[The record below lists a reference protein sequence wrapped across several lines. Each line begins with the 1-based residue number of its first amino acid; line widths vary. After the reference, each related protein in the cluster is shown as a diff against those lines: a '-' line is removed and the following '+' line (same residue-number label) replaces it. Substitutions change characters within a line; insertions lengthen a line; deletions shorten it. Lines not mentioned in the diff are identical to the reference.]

1 MEPSKQTS
9 NTVRLSSGQSIR
21 PPVLG
26 GLISGKKPAVTPDGS
41 RVFAACGNLAIGFST
56 RTSRRLGVL
65 GPLRGTVTA
74 TAGGLPGNTSAD
86 SPQAVATGSSFGEL
100 VIWDA
105 KSLQKLSHLQFDEPV
120 LHVIWPSK
128 NIIMVF
134 LGQRGATVTAEVV
147 SVDSLESTRKLRKT
161 PLSMTNSNGPAAATE
176 DVIALVD
183 GKDLVVWADGWSNS
197 QRYTHS
203 HPLTSVAIDPARR
216 YVCAGDCR
224 GVLWTWWGIL
234 EKEGVDATMAVPA
247 RWHWHANEILALE
260 HCGPVLLSAGRE
272 GVLCVRNMEDET
284 LQFIPRFPT
293 ALRHMTATDD
303 GQVVCSLEDNS
314 LAVISS
320 IHGWVRPQY
329 IYSVDLPDTAP
340 VPSRRTKKRKRFQ
353 QSEEPATLPKKQT
366 AKSRIFHN
374 LAGCQIGISSGRR
387 VQFLSPGEM
396 QPSKAQRLHR
406 GGTANS
412 DPKQRWAL
420 QQLVFSADA
429 SCIMTCET
437 RLSPALEHFDPAS
450 AFSCMLKWWR
460 RTDTDQYVLDSVSN
474 NPHTAEV
481 TVAIA
486 NPDFRYMFATASLDG
501 NYKLWD
507 RLPVEEKKEGKEPL
521 HCWQCL
527 AMGSWQR
534 RPIHAGCFS
543 PDGSLLAMGST
554 GSIVLWDAD
563 QGEELEILDL
573 DQASD
578 KPQQLTSAV
587 ANGMFMLIGC
597 VSGQGKDEILCWDL
611 ESLEV
616 FVRLD
621 LGAALPGRG
630 CCEMRCALPPGAPLD
645 IMAFRSG
652 EAAVMT
658 WRLTVTEASKSPKK
672 KRKSLEGSP
681 TSKKARREEAL
692 PLPLPPKMAFVEQ
705 ASATL
710 PQQHAV
716 IDATFRTRS
725 DGVSSILCWTSTQ
738 ELWDIDPA
746 GADVS
751 MEKDNV
757 ATQPE
762 EEPLP
767 RNAGPL
773 ASMTSGRA
781 AVEASRPGFVLPRRT
796 TAAQQAGLVPRLV
809 QRVVP
814 PHVPSHL
821 LPPPAV
827 LWAGFLSVFAKP
839 PDSSQPMAPFS
850 VKAGSELQPEK
861 EVDDLPPWAD
871 PSGKI
876 QDEFVDAAWMDAR
889 AAAVSFRELCSI
901 EDLPV
906 SMKAMRSLLLLLAW
920 GVEALPEFPE
930 SWGSP
935 PMVMTMD
942 YVPLAGGYGH
952 GSSSLSMWIYGKI
965 QEDILKGRPQF
976 PPAFGPPPKAQT
988 RDLRVLPFGYGHGS
1002 GTMVTWLEK
1011 RAKEVFQESPHEF
1024 EPMEQVLLKRAKKS
1038 LRHVEFVQ

>member
-105 KSLQKLSHLQFDEPV
+105 KSLQRLSHLQFDEPV
-120 LHVIWPSK
+120 LHVSWPSK

-147 SVDSLESTRKLRKT
+147 SVDSLESIRKLRKT
-161 PLSMTNSNGPAAATE
+161 PLSVTSSNGPAAATD

-329 IYSVDLPDTAP
+329 IYSVDLPDAAP
-340 VPSRRTKKRKRFQ
+340 VPSRRTKKRKRVQ
-353 QSEEPATLPKKQT
+353 QNEEPATLPKKQT
-366 AKSRIFHN
+366 AQSRIFHN

-474 NPHTAEV
+474 NPHAAEV

-534 RPIHAGCFS
+534 RPIHSGCFS
-543 PDGSLLAMGST
+543 RGLIRNLPAAAHTFLGAHETGAPRAVWRYTAWIRDISVNIARVASRIKST
-554 GSIVLWDAD
+554 GMELRSAVRADRAAYLAGLVQAVSLADLRDPKHLYRAVRRAFPKAASKRRQAFTPLPAVEDASGQLAPDREGRQELWRGHFAALEN
-563 QGEELEILDL
+563 GEKLE
-573 DQASD
+573 
-578 KPQQLTSAV
+578 PGVVPTLTSVEQNVLGLRKGKA
-587 ANGMFMLIGC
+587 C
-597 VSGQGKDEILCWDL
+597 GQDGFTAELLQLSAIASARTLLPRKGKACGQDGFTAELLQLSAIASARTLL
-611 ESLEV
+611 PV
-616 FVRLD
+616 FVKSI
-621 LGAALPGRG
+621 LGVQEPVEFRGGALMPLAKKAAAAFSCSKFRAILLSSLPSKLLHKHVRTCLSAHFQPQALQAGALPGIST
-630 CCEMRCALPPGAPLD
+630 ESVALA
-645 IMAFRSG
+645 
-652 EAAVMT
+652 
-658 WRLTVTEASKSPKK
+658 
-672 KRKSLEGSP
+672 
-681 TSKKARREEAL
+681 
-692 PLPLPPKMAFVEQ
+692 
-705 ASATL
+705 
-710 PQQHAV
+710 
-716 IDATFRTRS
+716 
-725 DGVSSILCWTSTQ
+725 
-738 ELWDIDPA
+738 
-746 GADVS
+746 
-751 MEKDNV
+751 
-757 ATQPE
+757 
-762 EEPLP
+762 
-767 RNAGPL
+767 
-773 ASMTSGRA
+773 
-781 AVEASRPGFVLPRRT
+781 
-796 TAAQQAGLVPRLV
+796 
-809 QRVVP
+809 
-814 PHVPSHL
+814 
-821 LPPPAV
+821 
-827 LWAGFLSVFAKP
+827 
-839 PDSSQPMAPFS
+839 
-850 VKAGSELQPEK
+850 
-861 EVDDLPPWAD
+861 
-871 PSGKI
+871 
-876 QDEFVDAAWMDAR
+876 AR
-889 AAAVSFRELCSI
+889 AFQ
-901 EDLPV
+901 
-906 SMKAMRSLLLLLAW
+906 
-920 GVEALPEFPE
+920 AL
-930 SWGSP
+930 
-935 PMVMTMD
+935 
-942 YVPLAGGYGH
+942 
-952 GSSSLSMWIYGKI
+952 
-965 QEDILKGRPQF
+965 
-976 PPAFGPPPKAQT
+976 
-988 RDLRVLPFGYGHGS
+988 
-1002 GTMVTWLEK
+1002 
-1011 RAKEVFQESPHEF
+1011 
-1024 EPMEQVLLKRAKKS
+1024 
-1038 LRHVEFVQ
+1038 